1 VEVCRLTDVINMLVE
16 RIDTHSM
23 LSYLF
28 TVSTSSLH
36 LRHVRCVFSCMIAAC
51 CFFPMQYDRLAQKQL
66 GFLYKVVAG
75 PVLEY
80 ISPVCH
86 S

>member
-1 VEVCRLTDVINMLVE
+1 
-16 RIDTHSM
+16 
-23 LSYLF
+23 
-28 TVSTSSLH
+28 
-36 LRHVRCVFSCMIAAC
+36 MIAAC

>member
-51 CFFPMQYDRLAQKQL
+51 CFFSDAVRSASSET
-66 GFLYKVVAG
+66 AG
-75 PVLEY
+75 LLVQGGCRTCSRIY
-80 ISPVCH
+80 
-86 S
+86 